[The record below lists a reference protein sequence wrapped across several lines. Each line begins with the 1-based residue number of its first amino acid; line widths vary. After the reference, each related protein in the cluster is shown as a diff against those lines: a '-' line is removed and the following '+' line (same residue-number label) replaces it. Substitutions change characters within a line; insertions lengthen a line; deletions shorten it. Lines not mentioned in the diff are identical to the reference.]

1 MDIGSLREVGIVVE
15 ESSPTGFVFAVNPE
29 ASAAIPRWEY
39 VVAPVEGG
47 WVVAQVRG
55 VASFSSLLT
64 RERDFEVISRLV
76 ERMAET
82 CKHWREARVIAHV
95 GDLNSPE
102 AGSHSRPRHAIAPG
116 TKVYV
121 APDELLSRLYS
132 GRGRKLTV
140 GTLATR
146 GDVEV
151 GLSVSGLRRH
161 MAIIAQTGAG
171 KSYLAGVMMEELLS
185 QGGTVVV
192 IDPHADYVK
201 LSVPNEK
208 EGWRAELAERVFVYR
223 VGGAPSRHSDVVRVQ
238 RLGVA
243 LRDLGLDKLFYI
255 AGVEEQYV
263 RIRHAISQAYRELR
277 KKGDATVE
285 GLIGKIEE
293 RAEEEEKVREKEPYL
308 RALTYLERLRD
319 LKALGDDTTDVE
331 EMLGPKRISVID
343 LSGLKDR
350 EADVLAYFVLSEVF
364 RLKSGGSQD
373 HRYPVFV
380 FVEEA
385 HRFIPHP
392 SAGTTFSGEVIKRIA
407 AEGRKFGVFLV
418 LITQRPSKV
427 HPDVLS
433 QCNSQAIMR
442 ITNPVDQRAV
452 MEASERLG
460 EELMED
466 LPGLERGEAIVVG
479 EIVNLP
485 AVIRVRRRRSLEGG
499 ADIDVDGLLEEAL
512 REAERERGER
522 AKREMDWD
530 SMRRGLRGR

>member
-1 MDIGSLREVGIVVE
+1 
-15 ESSPTGFVFAVNPE
+15 
-29 ASAAIPRWEY
+29 
-39 VVAPVEGG
+39 
-47 WVVAQVRG
+47 
-55 VASFSSLLT
+55 SFSSLLT

-95 GDLNSPE
+95 VDLDSPE
-102 AGSHSRPRHAIAPG
+102 VIAHSRPRHAIAPG

-121 APDELLSRLYS
+121 APDELLSGLYS
-132 GRGRKLTV
+132 GRGRKLIV

-151 GLSVSGLRRH
+151 GLSVKGLRRH

-185 QGGTVVV
+185 QGGTVIV

-201 LSVPNEK
+201 LSVPNEG
-208 EGWRAELAERVFVYR
+208 EGWRAELAERVSVYR
-223 VGGAPSRHSDVVRVQ
+223 VRGAPSRHSDVARVQ
-238 RLGVA
+238 RLEIA
-243 LRDLGLDKLFYI
+243 LRDLGLDKLSYI

-263 RIRHAISQAYRELR
+263 RIRHAIAQAYEELR
-277 KKGDATVE
+277 EKGDVKVE
-285 GLIGKIEE
+285 GLIRRVEE
-293 RAEEEEKVREKEPYL
+293 LANEKKKDKEKEPYL

-319 LKALGDDTTDVE
+319 LKALGERTVDVE

-364 RLKSGGSQD
+364 RLKSGTSRD
-373 HRYPVFV
+373 HKYPVFV

-385 HRFIPHP
+385 HRFVPHP
-392 SAGTTFSGEVIKRIA
+392 SAGATFSEEVIKRIA
-407 AEGRKFGVFLV
+407 AEGRKFGVFLT
-418 LITQRPSKV
+418 LITQRPSKI

-479 EIVNLP
+479 EVVNLP

-512 REAERERGER
+512 MEAAREREDR

-530 SMRRGLRGR
+530 SRWRGLSGL